1 MEEKLEETIGSR
13 ITSEEKATLSTYI
26 GVGAAVV
33 LIAGGLYFYF
43 FTQTKTKE
51 VTGFDPKRPVPEE
64 AVLRKRLNPLQYK
77 ITRQNGTETA
87 FQNEFWNNERAGLY
101 VDVITGE
108 PLFTSLDKYNGENG
122 RPTFRKPISYDLL
135 VEKLDTSYDMQ
146 RTEVRAKRS
155 DAHLGHVFADPQS
168 PTGRRYA
175 LNSAAFHFIP
185 REYMADTGY
194 GSYSNLFDGQK

>member
-1 MEEKLEETIGSR
+1 MAMEEKLEETIGSR

-26 GVGAAVV
+26 GVGAAVL

-87 FQNEFWNNERAGLY
+87 FENEFWNNERAGLY

-108 PLFTSLDKYNGENG
+108 PLFTSLDKYNAENG
-122 RPTFRKPISYDLL
+122 RPSFTKPISYDLL
-135 VEKLDTSYDMQ
+135 VEKMD
-146 RTEVRAKRS
+146 
-155 DAHLGHVFADPQS
+155 
-168 PTGRRYA
+168 
-175 LNSAAFHFIP
+175 
-185 REYMADTGY
+185 
-194 GSYSNLFDGQK
+194 